1 MFSAS
6 ILIYWLRG
14 DGPFRETQKEEG
26 EEGEEVEEV
35 EEVACCFFARRRAA
49 VRGAETGLG
58 NEAMGGAP
66 TSTALSG
73 R

>member
-26 EEGEEVEEV
+26 EEGEEV
-35 EEVACCFFARRRAA
+35 ACCFFARRRAA
-49 VRGAETGLG
+49 VRDAETGLG

>member
-14 DGPFRETQKEEG
+14 DGPSRETQKEEG
-26 EEGEEVEEV
+26 EEGEEG

>member
-14 DGPFRETQKEEG
+14 DGPSRETQKEEG
-26 EEGEEVEEV
+26 EEGEEG

-49 VRGAETGLG
+49 VRGLRHCPEGKIENLG
-58 NEAMGGAP
+58 P
-66 TSTALSG
+66 I
-73 R
+73 RVR

>member
-1 MFSAS
+1 MVPS
-6 ILIYWLRG
+6 
-14 DGPFRETQKEEG
+14 RETQKEEG
-26 EEGEEVEEV
+26 EEGEEG